1 MTILILEFNCVVMCF
16 VTSSEE
22 TEDNEQLKAPAVNS
36 VLKANEEMIYCHTET
51 QVMDL
56 FSDFAQGDANPQNLE
71 VNEQKSKSQDP
82 CQSEESKK
90 DQQPIN
96 SPEQAVEVKKKITY
110 AKLLKEGRT
119 FNIDLVSKVSVPLLI
134 T

>member
-1 MTILILEFNCVVMCF
+1 MLEFNCVIIVCF

-22 TEDNEQLKAPAVNS
+22 TEDNEQLKAPAENS
-36 VLKANEEMIYCHTET
+36 VPKASEMIYCHTET

-56 FSDFAQGDANPQNLE
+56 FSDFAQGDANPHNLE
-71 VNEQKSKSQDP
+71 VNDQKSESQDP

-119 FNIDLVSKVSVPLLI
+119 FNIDLVSKVSVP
-134 T
+134 